1 MFSLA
6 LELSSYINA
15 EASELCVLPSPVF
28 LLLKLLTVDFQFAGE
43 GGGLFDLLSA
53 QPSMRSIFVILTCS
67 DR

>member
-1 MFSLA
+1 MGGVEQAWAGFWLACICLMFSLA

-43 GGGLFDLLSA
+43 GGGWFDL
-53 QPSMRSIFVILTCS
+53 
-67 DR
+67 

>member
-43 GGGLFDLLSA
+43 GGGLFDL
-53 QPSMRSIFVILTCS
+53 
-67 DR
+67 